1 MKNYHIVIKA
11 DWNDGDYVHNC
22 FDADEQEKDYVVKKY
37 LVSQRFIKE
46 YSKRYPTRWRN
57 EAHLADAYD
66 FCKYKLLKFD
76 EETDSYIFN
85 EELIEEE
92 EWVSDLF
99 TAEEISN
106 FVYFYEDYIP
116 HGYDYPSHTLH
127 ELKVYEF
134 IKKETYDETTIS

>member
-11 DWNDGDYVHNC
+11 DWNDADYVHNC
-22 FDADEQEKDYVVKKY
+22 FDTDEQEKDHVVKTY
-37 LVSQRFIKE
+37 LLSQRFIKE

-57 EAHLADAYD
+57 QAHLEDVHAFADR
-66 FCKYKLLKFD
+66 LLKFD

-92 EWVSDLF
+92 KWVSDLF
-99 TAEEISN
+99 TVEEISD

-116 HGYDYPSHTLH
+116 HGFDFPSHTLH
-127 ELKVYEF
+127 ELEVYEF
-134 IKKETYDETTIS
+134 IKKETYDKTTIS